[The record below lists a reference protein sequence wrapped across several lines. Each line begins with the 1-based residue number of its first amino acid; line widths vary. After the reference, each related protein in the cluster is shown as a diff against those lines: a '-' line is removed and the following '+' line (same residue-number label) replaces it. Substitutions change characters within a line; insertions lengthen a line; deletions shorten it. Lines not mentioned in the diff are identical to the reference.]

1 MTAEKRLFDLVFAL
15 VLLPFLVPV
24 AALVAIA
31 VALMDGF
38 PVIYGGERVGQGGR
52 GFVLWK
58 FRTMVRSG
66 GAGVASGGHMNG
78 RITALGRLLR
88 RSRLDELPQI
98 VNVLRGEMSFVGPR
112 PPLRRYVDL
121 FPDLYARVLCQRP
134 GITGLAT
141 VVFRRREEVAM
152 AACQSPQDSDACY
165 QSHCLR
171 QKARL
176 DRLYARKQGLRL
188 DLAIIAMTLASLVP
202 GSGPGRLNPAVS
214 KIALRRS
221 QRTAAQGKVA

>member
-1 MTAEKRLFDLVFAL
+1 MTTRKRLFDLVFAL
-15 VLLPFLVPV
+15 GLLPFLVPV

-31 VALMDGF
+31 VALVDGL

-52 GFVLWK
+52 SFVLWK
-58 FRTMVRSG
+58 FRTMLRG
-66 GAGVASGGHMNG
+66 DAAGVASGGHMQG
-78 RITALGRLLR
+78 RITALGYLLR

-121 FPDLYARVLCQRP
+121 CPDLYAQVLRQRP

-141 VVFRRREEVAM
+141 VLFRRREEAVM

-165 QSHCLR
+165 RRHCLPH
-171 QKARL
+171 KARL
-176 DRLYARKQGLRL
+176 DRLYARRQGLRL
-188 DLAIIAMTLASLVP
+188 DLAIIAMTLASLGP
-202 GSGPGRLNPAVS
+202 GPGPGRLNRAVS

-221 QRTAAQGKVA
+221 QRSVGQGKVA